1 MALIKVKDLRE
12 AIQLIKNVL
21 EKLDQI
27 YHILT
32 EKE

>member
-1 MALIKVKDLRE
+1 MAIIKVKDLRE
-12 AIQLIKNVL
+12 AIQLIKAVL
-21 EKLDQI
+21 AKIDEI